1 VLSLLA
7 LLVQQYSVYLLYWY
21 KTAAVTRAAA
31 AAAAAAA
38 AGGGGSSE
46 AGSDVELSALMNE
59 HAGLIAGAVG
69 DSNVAAQERGVDAAL
84 AFCSAAPGNHL
95 FVLALLVCGVA
106 C

>member
-1 VLSLLA
+1 MLSILA

-95 FVLALLVCGVA
+95 FVLTLLVCGVA